1 MKCDC
6 CGIESPLDAAFRPI
20 VRVFQKPWRYCPTC
34 ANRRDRSLHDRS
46 FWVGLTLMSFVGAC
60 AFAVASPQNRDIFLF
75 APALLAFFWLCVVP
89 HELAHALAAR
99 LLGLRVFRIF
109 IGSWGPVVWRQSIF
123 GIEICVTPIPSGGL
137 TLVGAPTL
145 RFVRW
150 RWALMV
156 AAGPL
161 ANGLL
166 AVAALCLRPGVW
178 GESLVVPF
186 ATANFLLVI
195 VSLFPWR
202 HATAFGQFASDGLV
216 LLSSPFT
223 SRDTLLKRHIY
234 YFAQEGMEQIQRKNY
249 RAAID
254 WAERGLREYPA
265 DNTISGV
272 LGVAQLGL
280 EDFPAARK
288 TFIDCLESCGE
299 NLEQRALF
307 LNNVGWT
314 DLFMGNP
321 SLFEEADRYSAEA
334 FRIAPWVSWIQGT
347 RGMVLV
353 EFDHFD
359 EGIDLLKKAL
369 ARNPDPQSKAS
380 NACCLAIAFAR
391 KCDQDKSRHYLAQ
404 ARKLDAKCALIP
416 RVERELSAP
425 EVRV

>member
-1 MKCDC
+1 M
-6 CGIESPLDAAFRPI
+6 L
-20 VRVFQKPWRYCPTC
+20 
-34 ANRRDRSLHDRS
+34 LS
-46 FWVGLTLMSFVGAC
+46 F
-60 AFAVASPQNRDIFLF
+60 
-75 APALLAFFWLCVVP
+75 
-89 HELAHALAAR
+89 
-99 LLGLRVFRIF
+99 
-109 IGSWGPVVWRQSIF
+109 
-123 GIEICVTPIPSGGL
+123 
-137 TLVGAPTL
+137 
-145 RFVRW
+145 
-150 RWALMV
+150 
-156 AAGPL
+156 
-161 ANGLL
+161 
-166 AVAALCLRPGVW
+166 
-178 GESLVVPF
+178 PF
-186 ATANFLLVI
+186 AT
-195 VSLFPWR
+195 R
-202 HATAFGQFASDGLV
+202 E
-216 LLSSPFT
+216 
-223 SRDTLLKRHIY
+223 TLEKPHIL
-234 YFAQEGMEQIQRKNY
+234 YFAQEAAEQIQRKNY

-404 ARKLDAKCALIP
+404 ARKLDAKCALIS